1 MFEFDF
7 SPPEELT
14 ISLWRSLLLNVLD
27 RLSPERLPP
36 LQLTSKPVDV
46 GILVGD
52 LVDLPWY
59 RTVFTNLGDVIS
71 PETLP
76 PLELESRPVDVGEL
90 LGDDLSRGWWDT
102 LMASLRDRLAPEKL
116 PPLDLTSQP
125 VAVFGA
131 ESSLQI
137 LDWSTLISTPKV
149 FLKDAPPQEPREEVP
164 ISSIEEAEQPAVQA
178 GRQGSRAL
186 GGSNATGS
194 RPGSHPLSAKNLD
207 WTGRCRSCFPD
218 RGDVQVCVAEKSGVP
233 ERPAGRFFILD
244 VPIAISPFRRIHL
257 QCRMVAIPT

>member
-1 MFEFDF
+1 M
-7 SPPEELT
+7 
-14 ISLWRSLLLNVLD
+14 WRSLLLNVLD
-27 RLSPERLPP
+27 RLSPERFPP

-52 LVDLPWY
+52 LVDLPWF

-102 LMASLRDRLAPEKL
+102 LLASRRDRLAPEKL
-116 PPLDLTSQP
+116 PPLNLTSQP
-125 VAVFGA
+125 VTLFGA

-149 FLKDAPPQEPREEVP
+149 FLQDAPKEEVRT
-164 ISSIEEAEQPAVQA
+164 STSVEAEQQPTVQA
-178 GRQGSRAL
+178 APTDPILLAARMQLARDLGRTR
-186 GGSNATGS
+186 
-194 RPGSHPLSAKNLD
+194 
-207 WTGRCRSCFPD
+207 
-218 RGDVQVCVAEKSGVP
+218 
-233 ERPAGRFFILD
+233 
-244 VPIAISPFRRIHL
+244 FRRRIWIGL
-257 QCRMVAIPT
+257 AAAEAAFLIVAMFKFV

>member
-1 MFEFDF
+1 MAELDF
-7 SPPEELT
+7 SPPDELT

-27 RLSPERLPP
+27 RLSPERLAS

-102 LMASLRDRLAPEKL
+102 LLASLRDRLAPEKL
-116 PPLDLTSQP
+116 PPLNLTSQP

-131 ESSLQI
+131 ESSLQL

-149 FLKDAPPQEPREEVP
+149 FLQDAPRQDGLENDASGEEVLA
-164 ISSIEEAEQPAVQA
+164 SRMEEAAQPTVLEVPKDPVLWAVRMQLA
-178 GRQGSRAL
+178 RDLGRTR
-186 GGSNATGS
+186 
-194 RPGSHPLSAKNLD
+194 
-207 WTGRCRSCFPD
+207 
-218 RGDVQVCVAEKSGVP
+218 
-233 ERPAGRFFILD
+233 
-244 VPIAISPFRRIHL
+244 FRRRIWIGL
-257 QCRMVAIPT
+257 AAAEAVFLIVAMFKFT